1 MFDGGCPLCRREIS
15 VYRKLAPLEP
25 IAWLDVSD
33 TTKPLANSQ
42 ERAGYLA
49 RFHVRRA
56 DGTLVSG
63 AAAFIALWL
72 TLPGWRWLGR
82 FGNLPGI
89 ATVLEIFYTVF
100 LFIRPWI
107 QRGVLLFD
115 TSHLPADMLGDL
127 RSDHA
132 GESGAVWIYRGILCV
147 SPDVQVRSFARRH
160 LATEKKHLEA
170 MRALLPPLKRSFLL
184 PAWLVAGFLT
194 GALPALFGAKAVFA
208 TVAAVEKFVEQHYQ
222 EQINKLVGLED
233 FQELR
238 TILLDCQAD
247 ESEHRLEALAGLA
260 SPAGKCLE
268 LWCALVG
275 SGSRI
280 AVKLAH
286 KI

>member
-1 MFDGGCPLCRREIS
+1 
-15 VYRKLAPLEP
+15 
-25 IAWLDVSD
+25 
-33 TTKPLANSQ
+33 
-42 ERAGYLA
+42 
-49 RFHVRRA
+49 
-56 DGTLVSG
+56 
-63 AAAFIALWL
+63 
-72 TLPGWRWLGR
+72 
-82 FGNLPGI
+82 
-89 ATVLEIFYTVF
+89 
-100 LFIRPWI
+100 
-107 QRGVLLFD
+107 
-115 TSHLPADMLGDL
+115 MLGDL